1 MSSSLPESFE
11 VRPATEAD
19 APALID
25 VFRQAE
31 IDFRGAATATAD
43 DLLSWFRFLDLPTGS
58 WLIHDGGELVAGG
71 LLIRHGDAPQF
82 SAVVRPDRRGEGLGA
97 ALLDLAEQAVRQ
109 DGSTLMRV
117 GTVAEDEAAASLFT
131 SRGYRDARHYFTMV
145 IPLDA
150 ETPTP
155 EPPEGIALGTFE
167 LAEAEAFHSALNESF
182 ADEWGWAA
190 IPFEEWRELR
200 LEAPDF
206 DPAIWFVARDGDEL
220 AAVARCDE
228 LFGGGFVGAIGVRP
242 AWRRRG
248 LALALL
254 HFAFAE
260 FRKRGAPHV
269 RLGVDT
275 QNPTGATRLY
285 ERAGMSVESEDV
297 VFERELV

>member
-1 MSSSLPESFE
+1 MSSSLPETLE

-19 APALID
+19 AAALVD

-31 IDFRGAATATAD
+31 IDFRGTATATAD

-58 WLIHDGGELVAGG
+58 WLIHDESGLVAGG

-109 DGSTLMRV
+109 DGSNLMRV
-117 GTVAEDEAAASLFT
+117 GTVAEDEAAASLLG

-145 IPLDA
+145 ISLDA

-167 LAEAEAFHSALNESF
+167 LGEAEAFHSALNEAF
-182 ADEWGWAA
+182 ADEWGWAP

-200 LEAPDF
+200 LDAADF
-206 DPAIWFVARDGDEL
+206 DPKIWFVARDDDEL

-248 LALALL
+248 IALALL

-275 QNPTGATRLY
+275 QNPTRATRLY
-285 ERAGMSVESEDV
+285 QRAGMSVESEDV
-297 VFERELV
+297 VFERELA

>member
-1 MSSSLPESFE
+1 MSSSLLETLD

-19 APALID
+19 AAAMVD
-25 VFRQAE
+25 VLRQAE
-31 IDFRGAATATAD
+31 IDLRGAATASAD
-43 DLLSWFRFLDLPTGS
+43 DLLGWFRFLDLPTGS
-58 WLIHDGGELVAGG
+58 WLIHDDRELVAGG
-71 LLIRHGDAPQF
+71 LLMRHGDAPQL

-97 ALLDLAEQAVRQ
+97 ALLDLAEEAARK
-109 DGSTLMRV
+109 DGASLLRV
-117 GTVAEDEAAASLFT
+117 GTLAEDDAAARLLT
-131 SRGYRDARHYFTMV
+131 SRGYRDARHYFTMF
-145 IPLDA
+145 ISLDA
-150 ETPTP
+150 ATPP
-155 EPPEGIALGTFE
+155 PVPPEGVALDTFRVD
-167 LAEAEAFHSALNESF
+167 EAEAFHAALNEAF

-190 IPFEEWRELR
+190 IPYEEWRELR

-206 DPAIWFVARDGDEL
+206 DPTIWFVARDGGEL

-248 LALALL
+248 IALALL

-260 FRKRGAPHV
+260 FRRRGAPHV

-275 QNPTGATRLY
+275 QNPTNATRLY

-297 VFERELV
+297 VFERKLA

>member
-1 MSSSLPESFE
+1 MSSSLPETFE

-19 APALID
+19 APALVD
-25 VFRQAE
+25 VFRQTE

-43 DLLSWFRFLDLPTGS
+43 DLLSWFRLLDLPTGS

-131 SRGYRDARHYFTMV
+131 SRGYRDVRRYFTMV
-145 IPLDA
+145 IPLDV
-150 ETPTP
+150 ETSTP
-155 EPPEGIALGTFE
+155 EPPDGIALGTFE
-167 LAEAEAFHSALNESF
+167 LGEAEAFHSALNESF
-182 ADEWGWAA
+182 ADEWGWAP

-206 DPAIWFVARDGDEL
+206 DPTIWFVARDGDEL

-297 VFERELV
+297 VFERELA